1 LVSRVYLAS
10 KKRTG
15 DLYAIKVIRK
25 KDIIRKNMKNAVL
38 AEREALAMAHNPF
51 VVKLYYAFQS
61 KVGIIF
67 LFFFVLF
74 EFSMLKDC
82 SIG

>member
-1 LVSRVYLAS
+1 
-10 KKRTG
+10 
-15 DLYAIKVIRK
+15 
-25 KDIIRKNMKNAVL
+25 MKNAVL